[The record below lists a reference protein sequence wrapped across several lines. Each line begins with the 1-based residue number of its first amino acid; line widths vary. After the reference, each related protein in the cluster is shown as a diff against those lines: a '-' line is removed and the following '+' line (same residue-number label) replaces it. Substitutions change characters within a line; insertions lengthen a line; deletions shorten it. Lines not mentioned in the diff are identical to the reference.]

1 MTDVVNTFDL
11 LTMPPIE
18 QLGFMATSRPN
29 SPDRIIEYKLVTPC
43 GKLLTRTAFV
53 QLTIADGSY
62 KLFGVTELD
71 EHGTPE
77 QRYATI
83 TFMVHVDPDDPLF
96 MSDGYVVVRG
106 EVASFDTPAIRG
118 LREYQALP
126 TT

>member
-71 EHGTPE
+71 EHGSPE
-77 QRYATI
+77 QRYATA
-83 TFMVHVDPDDPLF
+83 TFTVNVDPDDPLF
-96 MSDGYVVVRG
+96 MSDGFV
-106 EVASFDTPAIRG
+106 EVHGQLERFDSPAV
-118 LREYQALP
+118 QALRDYASLA
-126 TT
+126 TA

>member
-1 MTDVVNTFDL
+1 MTDVINIFDL

-71 EHGTPE
+71 EHGSPE
-77 QRYATI
+77 QRYATA
-83 TFMVHVDPDDPLF
+83 TFMVNVDPDDPLF
-96 MSDGYVVVRG
+96 MSDGFVEVHGDVVNY
-106 EVASFDTPAIRG
+106 DTPAMRA
-118 LREYQALP
+118 LRDHASLV
-126 TT
+126 TA